1 MMLLRANVLTLG
13 FSGIR
18 RDVIELLC
26 EMLNRRVHPVVP
38 EKGSV
43 GASGDLAPLAH
54 LALSVIGEGE
64 VFFEGQRM
72 ASAEALQRA
81 KLKPL
86 ELEAKEGLAL
96 LNGTQAMH
104 AVGGLALLRA
114 QRLARVAD
122 VSGAMSLEAL
132 KGTPVAFDLR
142 LQDARPHPGQKAVAE
157 HLLSLMEDS
166 EIRQSHLTDDP
177 RVQDAYSLRCMPQVH
192 GAVRGALAHCEDILL
207 IESASATDNPLVFAE
222 TGDVISGGNFHGAPL
237 AFAFDYAAIA
247 MTDLMSMSERRT
259 DRLTN
264 PDKSEGL
271 PAFLARRPGVESGFM
286 IAHVAAASLVNEAR
300 VLAHPASID
309 NITTSGG
316 KEDHVSMGMTSALKL
331 RSIVDLAENLLAIE
345 LLAAAEGLEHRRP
358 LKAGRGVERAFAAVR
373 KIAPPLTHDRPLSGD
388 IARVA
393 EAIRRGDFDR
403 EERTDMSGKRI
414 IHAPRG
420 SERTCKGWHQEAAMR
435 MLMNNLDPDVAEN
448 PDQLVVYG
456 GTGRAA
462 RSWEAFDAI
471 VGSLRELENDE
482 TLLVQSG
489 KPVGKFRTH
498 DEAPRVLIANSNL
511 VGQWNNYAEFNRL
524 ERMGLTMYGQ
534 MTAGSWIYIGSQ
546 GIVQGTFET
555 FAAAGRKHFG
565 GSLDGKFV
573 LTGGLGGMGGA
584 QPLAATMNG
593 AVFLGVEVDPARIEK
608 RLKSGYCDKIAWS
621 LDEALKL
628 IDQARKDRKSLS
640 VGLVGNCA
648 DVLPEIVKRGVVP
661 DVLTDQTSA
670 HDALNGYVPHGMSLE
685 DALALRRKNPDEY
698 IERAMHSMAVHVE
711 AMLALQK
718 KGAITF
724 DYGNNIRA
732 QAQKAGVKNAFDIPG
747 FRS

>member
-1 MMLLRANVLTLG
+1 MELNGQALTLEQIAAVAIGDEHVAIAPAARPRIAGSRKVIEQIVARDAVVYGVNTGFGKLSDVRVPRDELRQLQLNLVRSHACGIGEPLSEPEVRAMILLRANVLTLG

-18 RDVIELLC
+18 WDVIELLC

-64 VFFEGQRM
+64 AFFEGERM
-72 ASAEALQRA
+72 VTAEALRRA
-81 KLKPL
+81 KLKPV

-114 QRLARVAD
+114 QRLVRVAD

-132 KGTPVAFDLR
+132 KGTPVAFDAR
-142 LQDARPHPGQKAVAE
+142 LQDARPQPGQKAVAE

-192 GAVRGALAHCEDILL
+192 GAVRGALAHCEDVLL

-237 AFAFDYAAIA
+237 AFALDYAAIA

-259 DRLTN
+259 DRLIN

-271 PAFLARRPGVESGFM
+271 PAFLAQRPGVESGFM

-300 VLAHPASID
+300 VLAHPASVD

-345 LLAAAEGLEHRRP
+345 LLAGAEALEHRRP

-373 KIAPPLTHDRPLSGD
+373 KVASPLTHDRALSGD

-393 EAIRRGDFDR
+393 EAIRRGDFD
-403 EERTDMSGKRI
+403 
-414 IHAPRG
+414 
-420 SERTCKGWHQEAAMR
+420 
-435 MLMNNLDPDVAEN
+435 
-448 PDQLVVYG
+448 
-456 GTGRAA
+456 
-462 RSWEAFDAI
+462 
-471 VGSLRELENDE
+471 
-482 TLLVQSG
+482 
-489 KPVGKFRTH
+489 
-498 DEAPRVLIANSNL
+498 
-511 VGQWNNYAEFNRL
+511 
-524 ERMGLTMYGQ
+524 
-534 MTAGSWIYIGSQ
+534 
-546 GIVQGTFET
+546 
-555 FAAAGRKHFG
+555 
-565 GSLDGKFV
+565 
-573 LTGGLGGMGGA
+573 
-584 QPLAATMNG
+584 
-593 AVFLGVEVDPARIEK
+593 
-608 RLKSGYCDKIAWS
+608 
-621 LDEALKL
+621 
-628 IDQARKDRKSLS
+628 
-640 VGLVGNCA
+640 
-648 DVLPEIVKRGVVP
+648 
-661 DVLTDQTSA
+661 
-670 HDALNGYVPHGMSLE
+670 
-685 DALALRRKNPDEY
+685 
-698 IERAMHSMAVHVE
+698 
-711 AMLALQK
+711 
-718 KGAITF
+718 
-724 DYGNNIRA
+724 
-732 QAQKAGVKNAFDIPG
+732 
-747 FRS
+747 